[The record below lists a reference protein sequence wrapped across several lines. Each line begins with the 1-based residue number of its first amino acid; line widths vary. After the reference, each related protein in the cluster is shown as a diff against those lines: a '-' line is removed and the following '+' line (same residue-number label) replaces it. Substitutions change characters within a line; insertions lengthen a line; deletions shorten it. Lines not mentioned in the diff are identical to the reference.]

1 MTEAIHA
8 TAIKTETPIPTE
20 TPTSP
25 SKLSEVAQR
34 FVTANRVFFDNWS
47 ADSQWISYWF
57 KEIEGD
63 PYYLGIVNTETGI
76 ICKHQE
82 INEESFSTWRI
93 TWQAD
98 DEMIYAAN
106 SNGQTLVGKPCE
118 TFAPND
124 NIGNQPDSGQTSPDG
139 KYRVN
144 TTVLEWE
151 DSLIHNK
158 TEITEISTGESVFS
172 VMWDGS
178 PHFQNQSG
186 WLNRDLFLIGPTVDQ
201 DVVYASVSERKVG
214 NVIIDL
220 FKLPAGD
227 FGKVY
232 SVSYSADIASESF
245 HLLLE
250 QPEKSPDSP
259 LLLYHSELDLV
270 ETLPFYLTASFGPS
284 SGFSSFS
291 PDGQY
296 VLLVDPLG
304 GDYGSQGK
312 GSDYWLREVD
322 PSGSSAFK
330 VAENAGFGGIS
341 FSEDLVAYNA
351 KGNLQI
357 SNYETGKVIGRW
369 RTPGCILDPKYWF
382 WSSDGAKFAGIA
394 DCTGKNSAHNEALF
408 IINLLS

>member
-82 INEESFSTWRI
+82 INEECFSTWRI

-124 NIGNQPDSGQTSPDG
+124 NIGNQPDSGKTSPDG

-201 DVVYASVSERKVG
+201 GVVYASVSERKVG
-214 NVIIDL
+214 NVLIDS

-284 SGFSSFS
+284 SEFSSFS

-296 VLLVDPLG
+296 VLQVDPLG

-312 GSDYWLREVD
+312 GSDYWLRKVD
-322 PSGSSAFK
+322 PAGSLGFK

-341 FSEDLVAYNA
+341 FSEDLVAYID
-351 KGNLQI
+351 KRQSPDFKL
-357 SNYETGKVIGRW
+357 
-369 RTPGCILDPKYWF
+369 
-382 WSSDGAKFAGIA
+382 
-394 DCTGKNSAHNEALF
+394 
-408 IINLLS
+408 